1 MRSYIDCVYCYLKQ
15 VVICMENAE
24 IDEDV
29 QYEVLYNL
37 MDYIKSFDKNDTPAE
52 NSTRAILKAYEMIGV
67 NDPYERAKKE
77 SNDAALLLY
86 PKLKNIVENSN
97 DSLYKALKIAVAGNI
112 IDLGIN
118 RDYDINKALHHSLE
132 VGFAKDDYILFE
144 EKLRNVREVLFLGD
158 NAGEIVFDKILVE
171 EMIKREKKVV
181 YAVKEGPI
189 LNDATIHDAAYVGMD
204 RIAEIITTGSN
215 YLGVSVNQSS
225 PDFLEKLRSAELVLS
240 KGQANFESLEGKD
253 LTAAKVFFLLKIKC
267 EGVGRVAQAEFGD
280 IVFIAG

>member
-1 MRSYIDCVYCYLKQ
+1 
-15 VVICMENAE
+15 MENAE